1 MAKDTITSMTSGAF
15 YTGPMDTVYFKASV
29 QLTGASTS
37 WASITLDKPY
47 VYDPAKSLIVMVGQC
62 GASGSGW
69 IVRQNTMTQS
79 RRIWSV
85 GGCPFT
91 PYASQDFN
99 IVNFGVDVT
108 SASSPT
114 YYSSQWCPPQRLP
127 DMPAG
132 QYFNAA
138 AWLGDTMYVQSPAAG
153 VAATTI
159 YRYTYGGTWSTGV
172 PIPSAK
178 IGGTLT
184 AVNGKLYYAGGGGA
198 SGITV
203 PTTDLYEYT
212 PSTGTWVTKA
222 PIPLAIAAHG
232 AANWGDSVLFVFSGV
247 YSAPVTNVYAYRPA
261 TDTWVSSTVTPFAR
275 RTFAYGISG
284 NKLLMAGGYNGGY
297 MKDFAYGTI
306 GANATTI
313 TWTTGPQIPVGY
325 AGISRP
331 GGTAF
336 ADRFYVVGGERSVGL
351 QSDSMWIYSI
361 STNTWTGFGGKPTAV
376 SNMCASVTSKKIN
389 DTVKV
394 FVAGGYLASA
404 VGTPNL
410 DFFGCGPTLTGIV
423 WNQQSAP
430 TAYKLSQNYPNPFNP
445 VTKINYALPKSG
457 FVTLK
462 VYDMLGREVV
472 SLVNEN
478 KVSGNYSVD
487 FNASSLTSGVY
498 FYRLEVNGFVDT
510 KKMMLI
516 K

>member
-1 MAKDTITSMTSGAF
+1 MRRSFSLGA
-15 YTGPMDTVYFKASV
+15 
-29 QLTGASTS
+29 
-37 WASITLDKPY
+37 
-47 VYDPAKSLIVMVGQC
+47 C
-62 GASGSGW
+62 
-69 IVRQNTMTQS
+69 
-79 RRIWSV
+79 
-85 GGCPFT
+85 
-91 PYASQDFN
+91 PYAYSSQTAYVAN
-99 IVNFGVDVT
+99 CGIDVGS
-108 SASSPT
+108 SAT
-114 YYSSQWCPPQRLP
+114 YYSSIWCPAQTLP

-376 SNMCASVTSKKIN
+376 SNMCASVTSRKIN
-389 DTVKV
+389 DTVRV